1 MSEIYSPPN
10 SPLLENESIELTFSS
25 LGIWRKVY
33 LILNWISVLLIIIL
47 GNIGVFFGEPGNQTA
62 SPLYFLSTF
71 LMIYAIWAHT
81 AIIGRRVT
89 QLRVL
94 CFIQIIPFLNPISAI
109 IFWAISST
117 SKAEIQ
123 ESQG

>member
-10 SPLLENESIELTFSS
+10 SLIQDNNSIELTFSS

-33 LILNWISVLLIIIL
+33 LVLNWLLVLLIIL
-47 GNIGVFFGEPGNQTA
+47 VGNMGMFFEVAEGKTA
-62 SPLYFLSTF
+62 PPLYFLSAIS
-71 LMIYAIWAHT
+71 LIYVIWAHT

-94 CFIQIIPFLNPISAI
+94 CFIQIIPFLNPIGAI
-109 IFWAISST
+109 ILWAISST
-117 SKAEIQ
+117 SKTEIKGLQ
-123 ESQG
+123 E